1 MSMSISKPCPT
12 SRASRVRIPFLIGLG
27 IACFC
32 RIGVAGDDR
41 KAGPGGSSAAPGI
54 AVDGTNTS
62 GSVSTTNA
70 APKASGAA
78 MRRHGTTNHPTGI
91 DPVES
96 LERLKVGNY
105 RYVQE
110 SPQNQLRS
118 IERAKPLSTE
128 QHPFA
133 IVVGCADSRVSPEI
147 LFDQGIGDLFVIR
160 MAGNVVHEDVIASI
174 EYAVEHLGTR
184 LVVLL
189 GHERC
194 GAVAAA
200 MSNQEKPGE
209 ERGHLGALLR
219 SIYPSL
225 RSLNNSPTAL
235 RCFDTTCS
243 KGTNMVHA
251 ADALFCRFCGSR
263 LQKNEDHQAPLLES
277 LAVRSNVRVQIEM
290 LRHSEPVLKP
300 LISSGR
306 VKVVGACY
314 DLDTGT
320 VEFF

>member
-1 MSMSISKPCPT
+1 MSTSISKPGPT
-12 SRASRVRIPFLIGLG
+12 SRASRVLIPFLIGLG
-27 IACFC
+27 IAFLC

-41 KAGPGGSSAAPGI
+41 KAGPGRSSAAPGI

-78 MRRHGTTNHPTGI
+78 MRSGTTNHPTGV

-110 SPQNQLRS
+110 TPQNQLRS
-118 IERAKPLSTE
+118 IERAKPLSTA

-160 MAGNVVHEDVIASI
+160 MAGNVVQEDVIASI

-235 RCFDTTCS
+235 RCFDTTCT
-243 KGTNMVHA
+243 KGTNEVHA

-263 LQKNEDHQAPLLES
+263 LKKNEDHQAPLLES